1 MWRAF
6 FLAVGA
12 FAILLGAQCLAVE
25 KAVMHAK
32 KEPATSTFGFSKSPA
47 RKEMEPP
54 EWAPWTL
61 LSGGAVV
68 LIYSFT
74 LPKRGE
80 HK

>member
-6 FLAVGA
+6 FLAVGV

-25 KAVMHAK
+25 KAVLHSEKRPVAN
-32 KEPATSTFGFSKSPA
+32 TFGLVKSVE
-47 RKEMEPP
+47 RKDLIPP

-61 LSGGAVV
+61 LSAGAVV

-74 LPKRGE
+74 LPKRSE
-80 HK
+80 SK

>member
-6 FLAVGA
+6 FLAVGV

-25 KAVMHAK
+25 KAIMHAQTK
-32 KEPATSTFGFSKSPA
+32 PSATTFGLTKSVQ
-47 RKEMEPP
+47 RREMEPP

-61 LSGGAVV
+61 LSAGAVV

-80 HK
+80 GK